1 MADHSILPPSSAARR
16 VACVGSRAME
26 ALYPQDNSPSAIEGT
41 AAHWVAMKALKK
53 EPVCIGE
60 PAENGEI
67 VTAEMVEGAAL
78 YADCVN
84 EYVKGA
90 RPLTAVPDIFL
101 TEVPLAMTEVH
112 PLAWGTADCVA
123 FGGGLGLHIW
133 DYKFGH
139 KYVGVFE
146 NWQLIYY
153 AIGACE
159 TFKIKPN
166 KITLWIVQPRYFG
179 SEGKIRKWEL
189 SYDELQFFKTE
200 LKGIETAAMEE
211 NPKLMPSSECAYCA
225 ARHACPALRN
235 TTLNIA
241 DFSKTLSHDDLTP
254 AQVGKEL
261 RFLLDVQELLKARI
275 SGLSNLAE
283 NMISSGQRVPYFLL
297 KPGRGSTV
305 WKKSLNEILELAKLY
320 NIEVKKA
327 LELITPK
334 QAIDKGLPE
343 FILKEYAE
351 FRPGELKLAEDKK
364 C

>member
-1 MADHSILPPSSAARR
+1 MAEHSILPPSSAARR
-16 VACVGSRAME
+16 VACAGSRAME
-26 ALYPQDNSPSAIEGT
+26 ALYPEDNSPSAIEGT
-41 AAHWVAMKALKK
+41 AAHWVAMKVLKK
-53 EPVCIGE
+53 ETVCLGE
-60 PAENGEI
+60 KTENGEI
-67 VTAEMVEGAAL
+67 VTAEMIEGAAL
-78 YADCVN
+78 YADCISERVQSD
-84 EYVKGA
+84 GI
-90 RPLTAVPDIFL
+90 LPDTFL
-101 TEVPLAMTEVH
+101 TEIPLTMSEVH

-123 FGGGLGLHIW
+123 FGGGIGLHIW

-139 KYVGVFE
+139 KYVPVYK

-159 TFKIKPN
+159 TFKIRPA

-189 SYDELQFFKTE
+189 SFNELEYYKGQLIVVETE
-200 LKGIETAAMEE
+200 AMMEK
-211 NPKLMPSSECAYCA
+211 PKLSPSSECLYCT
-225 ARHACPALRN
+225 ARHACPALQS

-241 DFSKTLSHDDLTP
+241 DFSKTLSHDDLTS

-275 SGLSNLAE
+275 TGLSHLAE
-283 NMISSGQRVPYFLL
+283 NMMSSGQRVPYFLL

-305 WKKSLNEILELAKLY
+305 WRKSVTEILELAKLY
-320 NIEVKKA
+320 GIDVQKPMD
-327 LELITPK
+327 LVTPK
-334 QAIDKGLPE
+334 QAVDKGLPE

-351 FRPGELKLAEDKK
+351 FRPGELKLTEDKK